1 MASPGSIS
9 DNPPRLH
16 CQNSILGILPHTE
29 FTLSLHI
36 YLVFYFQLQRLDK
49 TNFLNDPFSLSEKQT
64 QLYFQNFVLFFNG
77 RKCKKKK
84 NEIGIISSSLQP
96 FGTIFILEST
106 KVHTHTQITLI
117 CLLKVPQLSVCTK
130 AGCRI
135 PVVRSLVEG
144 WIVD

>member
-16 CQNSILGILPHTE
+16 CQNSLLGILPHTE
-29 FTLSLHI
+29 FTLSLHL
-36 YLVFYFQLQRLDK
+36 YLVLYFQLQRLDK

-84 NEIGIISSSLQP
+84 MRLVSFHPHCNHLGL
-96 FGTIFILEST
+96 FLFR
-106 KVHTHTQITLI
+106 KVPKCTHTHTNHIN
-117 CLLKVPQLSVCTK
+117 LLKAPQLSVCTK

-135 PVVRSLVEG
+135 PVVRSFVEG